1 MDNLWLMVH
10 LYLNVNYQKQCKMSR
25 IRKLKIQAINEA
37 NQRIL
42 NEQPHRDSVIK
53 IQKFLNAKKI
63 TGDNGKPLEVDGLTC
78 IDLSCQTAQAISKY
92 QSSIGVW
99 PAEGVWGPDTMEKMS
114 EEDKKL
120 LDSFGSWFDRL
131 F

>member
-1 MDNLWLMVH
+1 
-10 LYLNVNYQKQCKMSR
+10 MSR

-42 NEQPHRDSVIK
+42 NEQPHRDAVIK

-63 TGDNGKPLEVDGLTC
+63 TGDNGKPLEEDGLTC
-78 IDLSCQTAQAISKY
+78 IDLSCQTAQAISEY
-92 QSSIGVW
+92 QSSICVW
-99 PAEGVWGPDTMEKMS
+99 PAEGVWGPDTMEKMPK
-114 EEDKKL
+114 EDKEL
-120 LDSFGSWFDRL
+120 LESFGSWFERL

>member
-1 MDNLWLMVH
+1 
-10 LYLNVNYQKQCKMSR
+10 MSR

-42 NEQPHRDSVIK
+42 NEQPHRDAVIK

-63 TGDNGKPLEVDGLTC
+63 TGDNGKPLEEDGLTC
-78 IDLSCQTAQAISKY
+78 IDLSCQTAQAISEY

-114 EEDKKL
+114 EEDKEL
-120 LDSFGSWFDRL
+120 LDSFGSWFERL

>member
-1 MDNLWLMVH
+1 
-10 LYLNVNYQKQCKMSR
+10 MSR

-42 NEQPHRDSVIK
+42 NEQPHRDAVIK

-63 TGDNGKPLEVDGLTC
+63 TGDEGKPLEEDGLTC
-78 IDLSCQTAQAISKY
+78 IDLSCQTAQAISEY

-99 PAEGVWGPDTMEKMS
+99 PAEGVWGPDTMEKMPK
-114 EEDKKL
+114 EDKEL
-120 LDSFGSWFDRL
+120 LESFGSWFERL

>member
-1 MDNLWLMVH
+1 
-10 LYLNVNYQKQCKMSR
+10 MSR
-25 IRKLKIQAINEA
+25 IRKLKIEAIRKA
-37 NQRIL
+37 NHQVL
-42 NEQPHRDSVIK
+42 NEQPHRDATIK

-63 TGDNGKPLEVDGLTC
+63 TGDEGKPLEEDGLTC

-99 PAEGVWGPDTMEKMS
+99 PAEGVWGSDTMEKMPK
-114 EEDKKL
+114 EDKEL
-120 LDSFGSWFDRL
+120 LDSFGSWFERL

>member
-1 MDNLWLMVH
+1 
-10 LYLNVNYQKQCKMSR
+10 MSR

-42 NEQPHRDSVIK
+42 NEQPHRDAVIK

-63 TGDNGKPLEVDGLTC
+63 TGDNGKPLEEDGLTC
-78 IDLSCQTAQAISKY
+78 IDLSCQTAQAISEY

-99 PAEGVWGPDTMEKMS
+99 PAEGVWGPDTMEKMP
-114 EEDKKL
+114 EEDKEL
-120 LDSFGSWFDRL
+120 LDSFGSWFERL

>member
-1 MDNLWLMVH
+1 
-10 LYLNVNYQKQCKMSR
+10 MSR
-25 IRKLKIQAINEA
+25 LDKLKRQAINEA

-63 TGDNGKPLEVDGLTC
+63 TGDNGKPLEEDGLTC
-78 IDLSCQTAQAISKY
+78 IDLSCQTAQAISEY

-99 PAEGVWGPDTMEKMS
+99 PAEGVWGPA
-114 EEDKKL
+114 
-120 LDSFGSWFDRL
+120 
-131 F
+131 

>member
-1 MDNLWLMVH
+1 
-10 LYLNVNYQKQCKMSR
+10 MSR
-25 IRKLKIQAINEA
+25 IRKLKIQAVKEA

-42 NEQPHRDSVIK
+42 NEQPHRDEVIK

-63 TGDNGKPLEVDGLTC
+63 TGDEGNPLEVDGLTC

-114 EEDKKL
+114 DEDKEL
-120 LDSFGSWFDRL
+120 VDSFGGWFDRL